1 MSFLGQYE
9 HNLDAKDRLT
19 VPSRFRAALADGV
32 VLAKGLEPSVWVFAP
47 AGYERFT
54 QQFLGKTNPLGRQGR
69 MMRRHFHGGA
79 FDDTLDSAGRIRLPK
94 KLIEH
99 AGLEEGP
106 CVIVGSDDWFE
117 IWNAERWAA
126 YEKEM
131 DEEVSDVAENL
142 SEDERGG

>member
-32 VLAKGLEPSVWVFAP
+32 VLAKGLDPSVWVFAP
-47 AGYERFT
+47 GGYENFT
-54 QQFLGKTNPLGRQGR
+54 KTFLGETNPLGKRGR
-69 MMRRHFHGGA
+69 MLRRHFHGGA
-79 FDDTLDSAGRIRLPK
+79 FDDSLDSAGRIRLPK

-99 AGLEEGP
+99 AGLGEGP
-106 CVIVGSDDWFE
+106 CMIVGSDDWFE

-126 YEKEM
+126 YEKDM
-131 DEEVSDVAENL
+131 DAEVSDVAEKL
-142 SEDERGG
+142 SEDEQGG

>member
-32 VLAKGLEPSVWVFAP
+32 VLAKGLEPCVWVFAP

-99 AGLEEGP
+99 AGVGEGP

-131 DEEVSDVAENL
+131 DTEVSDVAENL
-142 SEDERGG
+142 SQDERGG